1 MIVTNKRK
9 EILKK
14 VISKYDEE
22 AKQRKSKN
30 KNTDEEFKKYREA
43 IRKVFKR
50 SL

>member
-14 VISKYDEE
+14 VVAKYDEE
-22 AKQRKSKN
+22 ARQKRAKN
-30 KNTDEEFKKYREA
+30 KNTDEDFKKYREA

-50 SL
+50 SV